1 MELVL
6 FSMLWVQG
14 SLCTLS
20 HTHVVILY
28 KLISI
33 SSFVKEKLPVHKYG
47 WTGWFLSIPAGGI
60 KRDWKWKHWFL

>member
-14 SLCTLS
+14 SLCILS

-28 KLISI
+28 KLISKVWMDRVIPIYSRRGYKKRLKMKTLI
-33 SSFVKEKLPVHKYG
+33 SVGMSVCVVL
-47 WTGWFLSIPAGGI
+47 
-60 KRDWKWKHWFL
+60 R